1 LGLRPVRLERC
12 QATVRAFLLEGSF
25 FYLIF
30 INMNKIVYKF
40 N

>member
-25 FYLIF
+25 FIY
-30 INMNKIVYKF
+30 NKLTKKEE
-40 N
+40 